1 MAYEGGGM
9 ERDGAWARRW
19 AEAAAAAGNASA
31 MNRMGMICHNAEG
44 VERDPEAAA
53 AWFEKAARLGDV
65 EAQATLGAAY
75 HMGLGVRQDQ
85 VLAYRW
91 LARAQRRGNE
101 VAAGF
106 LLRVRPLL
114 SDAER
119 EMAERL
125 IEAGD
130 SA

>member
-1 MAYEGGGM
+1 
-9 ERDGAWARRW
+9 
-19 AEAAAAAGNASA
+19 
-31 MNRMGMICHNAEG
+31 MIFHNAEG
-44 VERDPEAAA
+44 IERDPEAAA

-65 EAQATLGAAY
+65 ESQAMLGAAY

-114 SDAER
+114 SEGER
-119 EMAERL
+119 EEAERL
-125 IEAGD
+125 IASGD
-130 SA
+130 GA